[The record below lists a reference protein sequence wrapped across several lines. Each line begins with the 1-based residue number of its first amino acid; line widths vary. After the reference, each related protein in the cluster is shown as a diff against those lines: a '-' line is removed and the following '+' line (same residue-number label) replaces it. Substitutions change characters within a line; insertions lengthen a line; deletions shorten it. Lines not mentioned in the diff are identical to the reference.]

1 MQNLAD
7 LITFASCCC
16 HTPCS
21 PSASPS
27 SYISFPCIIM
37 CNQERSGFAYNP
49 NAVDYLYLHTH
60 PCPQQGDDPSA
71 LRIYAQPNPR
81 VQF

>member
-1 MQNLAD
+1 
-7 LITFASCCC
+7 
-16 HTPCS
+16 
-21 PSASPS
+21 
-27 SYISFPCIIM
+27 M